1 MIRTSELLLWNFPV
15 YILMQDLALSTRKK
29 YFRMF
34 QKWETWAKQK
44 KVSVIPA
51 QPIFF
56 NLFLLFRMKKESS
69 FSTFSGFT
77 SAVAWAH
84 KKIGLYSPTENA
96 MTKQLIRAG
105 QRILGCATAKGKHP
119 LKVEHLKALQDKF
132 AFASLD
138 QLQIITLATL
148 GFAGFL
154 RWDDLSQ
161 IKTRN
166 IDFHRGFIKI
176 FLEKR
181 KNDQFTEGSWIYIA
195 ETETR
200 YCPVGLLKCFIQAGE
215 HSLDSFLFRK
225 ISHTKADFK
234 LRKQKLSYSGALE
247 LFKKQL
253 EKIHLDPSL
262 YGLHSLRSGGASLAA
277 SIEIPDC
284 LIMRH
289 GGWRSEGSKNRYI
302 NESIDSLLRISK
314 ASGL

>member
-1 MIRTSELLLWNFPV
+1 
-15 YILMQDLALSTRKK
+15 MQDLALSTRKK

-44 KVSVIPA
+44 KVSVTPA

-56 NLFLLFRMKKESS
+56 NLFLLFQMKKVSS
-69 FSTFSGFT
+69 FSTFSGIT

-84 KKIGLYSPTENA
+84 KKLGLYSPTESA

-138 QLQIITLATL
+138 QLQIVTLGTL

-154 RWDDLSQ
+154 RWDNLSQ
-161 IKTRN
+161 IKTCD

-181 KNDQFTEGSWIYIA
+181 KNDQFREGSWIYIA

-200 YCPVGLLKCFIQAGE
+200 YCPVGLLKCSVQVGE
-215 HSLDSFLFRK
+215 HSLDSFCLKKFL
-225 ISHTKADFK
+225 T
-234 LRKQKLSYSGALE
+234 LRQVL
-247 LFKKQL
+247 
-253 EKIHLDPSL
+253 
-262 YGLHSLRSGGASLAA
+262 
-277 SIEIPDC
+277 
-284 LIMRH
+284 
-289 GGWRSEGSKNRYI
+289 N
-302 NESIDSLLRISK
+302 
-314 ASGL
+314 